1 MQIHWESILTIN
13 KLQWQDTDFVLSGQL
28 SKLTEVDKSW
38 SSSKKQ
44 SPKALVMDIRMAWM
58 RFFQGAPYSQKW
70 DLPGCCFLEISPQI
84 IRRMSTA
91 AIVTLTT
98 WAIKGQKAR
107 GKLRVGPR
115 TSSAYYVAVKH
126 HNPTFHNPWSFQIWA
141 KFQQK
146 VEGGI
151 VCIMNTPSFFVED
164 FPQPVLTY
172 HIYTVRPSVVSF
184 WSGQYPNM
192 SHK

>member
-84 IRRMSTA
+84 IRRMSTDVNSCHSD
-91 AIVTLTT
+91 IDNLSNQRSESQGET
-98 WAIKGQKAR
+98 KSG
-107 GKLRVGPR
+107 
-115 TSSAYYVAVKH
+115 TSDIQCLLCRSQTSQ
-126 HNPTFHNPWSFQIWA
+126 PDI
-141 KFQQK
+141 
-146 VEGGI
+146 
-151 VCIMNTPSFFVED
+151 
-164 FPQPVLTY
+164 PQPVILPNLSKIPTKSRGRY
-172 HIYTVRPSVVSF
+172 SLYNENPILLCRRFPPASINVS
-184 WSGQYPNM
+184 YI
-192 SHK
+192 HR